1 MTAPHRRGVTEPGTA
16 SVVPVAARRAVAP
29 RWTDTRLLLGV
40 LLVLGSV
47 VVGTRVVASAQQTR
61 PVWATSRDLPAG
73 VTLREDDLVL
83 AQVRLDDASARYVGA
98 GSSVAGRSL
107 TRPVAAGE
115 LLPRS
120 ALDAGAARS
129 PGHLLSLPVQT
140 AHYPPGLGR
149 GDVVD
154 VYVTARDLSA
164 TAQDAGSTG
173 SARRVLSGATV
184 VDTEDASAGLRDP
197 AATVAIVLEV
207 PDGDVPD
214 LVGALRS
221 GDVDLVLV
229 GSP

>member
-1 MTAPHRRGVTEPGTA
+1 
-16 SVVPVAARRAVAP
+16 VAP

-61 PVWATSRDLPAG
+61 AVWAVSRDLPAG
-73 VTLREDDLVL
+73 VTLRDDDVMV
-83 AQVRLDDASARYVGA
+83 AQVRLDDASARYLGA
-98 GSSVAGRSL
+98 GSPVIGRSL

-115 LLPRS
+115 LLPRA
-120 ALDAGAARS
+120 ALDAVATGS
-129 PGHLLSLPVQT
+129 VGHLLSVPVQS
-140 AHYPPGLGR
+140 AHFPSGLGR

-154 VYVTARDLSA
+154 VYVTARDASA
-164 TAQDAGSTG
+164 TAPEPGSTRD
-173 SARRVLSGATV
+173 ARRVLSGATV
-184 VDTEDASAGLRDP
+184 VDTDDESAGFRDP
-197 AATVAIVLEV
+197 AATVAIVLDV
-207 PDGDVPD
+207 PDGDVPS